1 MKRWLMAILIA
12 GAMLLPAA
20 AWLAGA
26 ADPAQTPQP
35 LLAPPSPAEAAE
47 SWPEG
52 ILLLAGGLMGLV
64 ALRHYR
70 CQGRIK

>member
-1 MKRWLMAILIA
+1 MSRWLLAILIA

-26 ADPAQTPQP
+26 GEPPVMPQP
-35 LLAPPSPAEAAE
+35 QQVTALPANQPEYL
-47 SWPEG
+47 PEG

-70 CQGRIK
+70 GQSRIK